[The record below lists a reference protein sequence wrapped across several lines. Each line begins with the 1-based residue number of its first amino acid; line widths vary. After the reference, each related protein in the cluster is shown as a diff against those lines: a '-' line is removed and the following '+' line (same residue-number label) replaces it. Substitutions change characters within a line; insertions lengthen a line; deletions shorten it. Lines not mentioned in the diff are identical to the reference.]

1 MGSLGHFCPWRRA
14 GASAC
19 LIACAAR
26 NVSIPRRPAPYGP
39 VGPLVARAA
48 YRIKVVRTL
57 RVRNTAHGVCG
68 LLGAN
73 DAQHRLAHE
82 SSYPGRALGDAVSTR
97 NADTVFQ
104 LTRLLSST
112 RCLRLARAESRPC
125 MPFSAGRMPSALN
138 ASGQAPT
145 F

>member
-1 MGSLGHFCPWRRA
+1 MGSLGHFCPCSRA

-19 LIACAAR
+19 LIACAAT
-26 NVSIPRRPAPYGP
+26 NSASITRRLWPYGP

-48 YRIKVVRTL
+48 YRIKVD
-57 RVRNTAHGVCG
+57 RNPIAAPPPWSRG

-97 NADTVFQ
+97 DADTVFQ
-104 LTRLLSST
+104 LTPIVAS
-112 RCLRLARAESRPC
+112 AE
-125 MPFSAGRMPSALN
+125 
-138 ASGQAPT
+138 
-145 F
+145 